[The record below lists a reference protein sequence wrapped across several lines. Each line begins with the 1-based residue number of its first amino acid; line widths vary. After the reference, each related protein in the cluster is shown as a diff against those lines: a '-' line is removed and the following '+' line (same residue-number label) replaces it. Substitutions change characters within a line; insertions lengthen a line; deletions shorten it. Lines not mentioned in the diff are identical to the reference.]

1 MFRKYSLPQNR
12 RSIFQQI
19 RRYKLEERIDF
30 GRNGIST
37 AKKRADMARGDQLAR
52 QWKIIQTLISSRMG
66 KSAADIARE
75 LNCHPRTVYRDLDAL
90 QSAGFPMYTERVDG
104 KSLWS
109 LLDTVKHHFPV
120 PLTLTE
126 LMALHFNRNVL
137 KVLEGT
143 VFYDSL
149 ESLFQKV
156 RATLPP
162 ESKKYLE
169 QISKSLV
176 TRPRPYK
183 QYDKFKEIIYQVNE
197 AVIQRKVI
205 DIVYYTMSRRRMTKR
220 KVAPYQVWFYDGS
233 FYLIGQC
240 SLANEVRIFALDRIK
255 MLHITE
261 ETFDIPSDFDFDA
274 LMNKSFGVFKG
285 PSVKIKVWF
294 DKEIAGYIREK
305 VWHSSQRIQEQKDGS
320 IIFKAEVSGSDEVKF
335 WVMSWGAKAL
345 VLEPESLRKEIQSEC
360 SLTLAQY
367 NNHVEVDL
375 ATG

>member
-1 MFRKYSLPQNR
+1 
-12 RSIFQQI
+12 
-19 RRYKLEERIDF
+19 
-30 GRNGIST
+30 
-37 AKKRADMARGDQLAR
+37 MARGDQLAR

-109 LLDTVKHHFPV
+109 LLDTVRRHFPI
-120 PLTLTE
+120 PFTLTE
-126 LMALHFNRNVL
+126 LMALHFSRDVL

-143 VFYDSL
+143 VIYDSL

-156 RATLPP
+156 RTTLPP

-183 QYDKFKEIIYQVNE
+183 QYEKFKEIIHQVNE

-233 FYLIGQC
+233 FYLIGLC
-240 SLANEVRIFALDRIK
+240 SLVNEIRIFSLDRIK
-255 MLHITE
+255 MLHTTD
-261 ETFDIPSDFDFDA
+261 ETFDIPSDFDIDA
-274 LMNKSFGVFKG
+274 LMDKSFGVFQG
-285 PSVKIKVWF
+285 PSVMVKIWF

-305 VWHSSQRIQEQKDGS
+305 VWHSSQRIQKQKDGS

>member
-1 MFRKYSLPQNR
+1 
-12 RSIFQQI
+12 
-19 RRYKLEERIDF
+19 
-30 GRNGIST
+30 
-37 AKKRADMARGDQLAR
+37 MARGDQLAR

-66 KSAADIARE
+66 KSAADIARD

-109 LLDTVKHHFPV
+109 LLDTVKHHFPI
-120 PLTLTE
+120 PFNLTE
-126 LMALHFNRNVL
+126 LMALHFSRDVL

-156 RATLPP
+156 RTTLPP

-169 QISKSLV
+169 QISKSLGS
-176 TRPRPYK
+176 RPRPYK
-183 QYDKFKEIIYQVNE
+183 QYEKFKEIIHQVNE

-233 FYLIGQC
+233 FYLIGLC
-240 SLANEVRIFALDRIK
+240 SLANEIRIFALDRIK
-255 MLHITE
+255 MLHTTD

-274 LMNKSFGVFKG
+274 LM
-285 PSVKIKVWF
+285 
-294 DKEIAGYIREK
+294 
-305 VWHSSQRIQEQKDGS
+305 Q
-320 IIFKAEVSGSDEVKF
+320 
-335 WVMSWGAKAL
+335 
-345 VLEPESLRKEIQSEC
+345 
-360 SLTLAQY
+360 
-367 NNHVEVDL
+367 
-375 ATG
+375 

>member
-1 MFRKYSLPQNR
+1 
-12 RSIFQQI
+12 
-19 RRYKLEERIDF
+19 
-30 GRNGIST
+30 
-37 AKKRADMARGDQLAR
+37 MARGDQLAR

-66 KSAADIARE
+66 KSAADIARD
-75 LNCHPRTVYRDLDAL
+75 LDCHPRTVYRDLDAL

-109 LLDTVKHHFPV
+109 LLDTVKHHYPIPF
-120 PLTLTE
+120 TFTE
-126 LMALHFNRNVL
+126 LMALHFSRDVL

-143 VFYDSL
+143 IFYDSL

-156 RATLPP
+156 RTTLPP

-176 TRPRPYK
+176 SRPRPYK
-183 QYDKFKEIIYQVNE
+183 QYKKCKEIIHQVNE

-220 KVAPYQVWFYDGS
+220 KVAPYQVWFYDGT
-233 FYLIGQC
+233 FYLIGLC
-240 SLANEVRIFALDRIK
+240 SLANEIRIFALDRIK
-255 MLHITE
+255 MLRTTNE
-261 ETFDIPSDFDFDA
+261 NFDIPSDFDYDA
-274 LMNKSFGVFKG
+274 LTNKSFGVFQG

-305 VWHSSQRIQEQKDGS
+305 VWQSSQRIHEQRDGS
-320 IIFKAEVSGSDEVKF
+320 IIFEAEVSGTDEVKF
-335 WVMSWGAKAL
+335 WLMSWGSKAL
-345 VLEPESLRKEIQSEC
+345 VLEPDYLREEIRSEC
-360 SLTLAQY
+360 SLTIDNY
-367 NNHVEVDL
+367 NNQVEVGR